1 MMRDLL
7 RLVMKKKS
15 RKGNLKSLEVFL
27 LLTGISCKRLNCA
40 RVTWLTTWVF

>member
-7 RLVMKKKS
+7 RLIMKKK
-15 RKGNLKSLEVFL
+15 RKRNLKRLEVLL

-40 RVTWLTTWVF
+40 RVTWLSTWVL